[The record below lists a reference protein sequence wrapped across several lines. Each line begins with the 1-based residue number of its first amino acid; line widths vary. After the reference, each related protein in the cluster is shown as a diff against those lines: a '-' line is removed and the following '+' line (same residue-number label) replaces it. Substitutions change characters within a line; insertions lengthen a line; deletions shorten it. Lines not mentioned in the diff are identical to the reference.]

1 MLPRADNHIAF
12 CGNIYKRKN
21 LKDERK
27 MITPDYYEYR
37 IKPGESLSLIVAK
50 FYGIGPRSPQY
61 QKCLQNIL
69 AINPHIKNAN
79 LIREGSLLRL
89 LPTPLSAMEKPIT
102 LNRQPVIPT
111 LLRRP
116 SESVISADT
125 PEFLLDGVSKE
136 DEINFH
142 LLSLLAARSEMPLFG
157 ANLAQGMIT
166 GLINPRVNR
175 ILPEINNLYVDY
187 KAGKLTKGQY
197 DYRRKLK
204 IQELK
209 AAIGPVDRFLFGTST
224 NNAIRIARGGGVPAT
239 SYITKHSNH
248 LKKVASYGKY
258 GGYVLAGAS
267 VAAGCMQIADTDSRQ
282 EKNEIFV
289 ETVTGTTAGLFL
301 SAAVTI
307 FLVSNPVGWGT
318 ALVIGAGS
326 AAAAYTAGKVTRK
339 AYTVSGASVDFVSGM
354 GVDKVCK

>member
-1 MLPRADNHIAF
+1 M
-12 CGNIYKRKN
+12 
-21 LKDERK
+21 
-27 MITPDYYEYR
+27 
-37 IKPGESLSLIVAK
+37 
-50 FYGIGPRSPQY
+50 
-61 QKCLQNIL
+61 QNIL
-69 AINPHIKNAN
+69 AINPHISNPN
-79 LIREGSLLRL
+79 LIREGSILRL
-89 LPTPLSAMEKPIT
+89 LPTPLSAIEKPIVI
-102 LNRQPVIPT
+102 NRQPVIPK

-116 SESVISADT
+116 SESAIAADT
-125 PEFLLDGVSKE
+125 PEFLLDGVNKE

-142 LLSLLAARSEMPLFG
+142 LLSLLAAKSEMPLLG
-157 ANLAQGMIT
+157 ANAVTGMMT
-166 GLINPRVNR
+166 GLLNSRVTGL
-175 ILPEINNLYVDY
+175 LPEINNLYIEY
-187 KAGKLTKGQY
+187 KSGKLTKGQY

-209 AAIGPVDRFLFGTST
+209 AALGPVDKFLFGTST
-224 NNAIRIARGGGVPAT
+224 NNAIRIARSGGVPAT
-239 SYITKHSNH
+239 SHITKHADH

-267 VAAGCMQIADTDSRQ
+267 VAAGCMQIADTDDQQ

-339 AYTVSGASVDFVSGM
+339 AYTMSGASVDFVSGM

>member
-1 MLPRADNHIAF
+1 
-12 CGNIYKRKN
+12 
-21 LKDERK
+21 

-50 FYGIGPRSPQY
+50 FYGIGSRSPQY

-79 LIREGSLLRL
+79 LIREGSFLRL
-89 LPTPLSAMEKPIT
+89 LPTPLSAIERPIT

-111 LLRRP
+111 LLRKP
-116 SESVISADT
+116 SESVISAAT
-125 PEFLLDGVSKE
+125 PEFLLDGVNKE

-239 SYITKHSNH
+239 SYITKHSDH

-258 GGYVLAGAS
+258 GGYALAGAS
-267 VAAGCMQIADTDSRQ
+267 LAAGCMQIADTDDRQ